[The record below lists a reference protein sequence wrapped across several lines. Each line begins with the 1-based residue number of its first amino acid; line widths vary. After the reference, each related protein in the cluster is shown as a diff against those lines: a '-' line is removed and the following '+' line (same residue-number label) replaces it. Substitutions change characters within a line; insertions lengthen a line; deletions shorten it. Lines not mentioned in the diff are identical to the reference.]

1 MLAPETRLRNRYR
14 IIAETGGG
22 GFGYVYKAIDE
33 VFGCT
38 VAIKETKE
46 QVAGKEQLR
55 RAFEREAKLLRNL
68 KHAALPRVTDYFV
81 HDQSQFLVM
90 DFIEG
95 SDLAARLK
103 TRNEPFTIREVLFW
117 SDTILSA
124 LEYLHSRHEPI
135 IHRDIKPSN
144 IKLADD
150 GSIYLLDFG
159 LAKGSTGQMSTV
171 LAEQSTFSVAGF
183 TPDYAP
189 LEQLAPSGTK
199 PQSDIYS
206 LGATLYHLLTERL
219 PISASTRDE
228 AIQKGQP
235 DPLPP
240 PHEINPKVPARISQI
255 ICQSM
260 AIRWWDRF
268 ASAAEMR
275 ASLTA
280 AASELDP
287 GNDVVPH
294 NDHSD
299 NAPPK
304 ATSERSTLILPK
316 DPTSAPAKLSTDNG
330 PKHAAIRSV
339 FRNPWLLGIAALV
352 VIAAGI
358 GARLVFPHWFIS
370 SPLATNNAAPP
381 VTDPSPPPT
390 SAAEFLLAKP
400 LQAHQGTVWAVA
412 FSPDGQHAASGGEDG
427 RIFLWET
434 RNWTL
439 TPLLERKDPIYSL
452 AFSPD
457 GKTLVAPA
465 EGKGLVILL
474 TQPGQNI
481 QPVPDSI
488 KPVYRI
494 AFSPDDSNGNILATL
509 SGDKPDQEDGKWKG
523 ADEVRIWYE
532 KSGWGTSPLP
542 FNKSERKLVAL
553 AFSPDGKTLAAAGY
567 ANKIYLWNV
576 AGKVTPIDPL
586 PINWSTSDMVHKLV
600 FSPDGKYLAAGGHDG
615 SIRLWHYTGTW
626 EAAEPLP
633 NEHPTRITALAFSRD
648 SSVLASASEA
658 SAKEAAIVRLWMLST
673 LPGPRSKPLPT
684 NATTTVRSLAFS
696 PDGKVL
702 LGSMSDGT
710 IAKWEAV
717 TR

>member
-1 MLAPETRLRNRYR
+1 MLSPETLLRNRYR
-14 IIAETGGG
+14 IIAQTGGG

-46 QVAGKEQLR
+46 QVAGKEQLK

-68 KHAALPRVTDYFV
+68 KHHALPRVTDYFV

-95 SDLAARLK
+95 SDLAARLR
-103 TRNEPFTIREVLFW
+103 TRNEPFTIREVLSW
-117 SDTILSA
+117 SDTILGA

-171 LAEQSTFSVAGF
+171 LAEQSSFSVIGF
-183 TPDYAP
+183 TVNYAP
-189 LEQLAPSGTK
+189 LEQLHASGTK

-206 LGATLYHLLTERL
+206 LGATLYNLLTGRF
-219 PISASTRDE
+219 PISAPTRDE
-228 AIQKGQP
+228 AIQKGQA

-240 PHEINPKVPARISQI
+240 PHEINPKVPVRISQV

-260 AIRWWDRF
+260 AVRWWDRF

-275 ASLTA
+275 AALTA
-280 AASELDP
+280 AASELAP
-287 GNDVVPH
+287 GNDVVKH
-294 NDHSD
+294 NDQSD

-304 ATSERSTLILPK
+304 PTSERSTLLLPE
-316 DPTSAPAKLSTDNG
+316 DPASASAKLSLDNG
-330 PKHAAIRSV
+330 PKHGAIRSV
-339 FRNPWLLGIAALV
+339 FRNRWLPGMVALIVIA
-352 VIAAGI
+352 AAGI
-358 GARLVFPHWFIS
+358 GARLVFPHWFVS
-370 SPLATNNAAPP
+370 SPPATNNAAPP
-381 VTDPSPPPT
+381 VIDTSPPPA
-390 SAAEFLLAKP
+390 SVAEFRLVKS
-400 LQAHQGTVWAVA
+400 LQAHQGTVWAIA
-412 FSPDGQHAASGGEDG
+412 FSPNGQHAASGGEDG
-427 RIFLWET
+427 KVFLWET
-434 RNWTL
+434 RNWAL
-439 TPLLERKDPIYSL
+439 TPLIERKDPIYSL

-465 EGKGLVILL
+465 EGQGLVILP

-481 QPVPDSI
+481 KTAPGSI
-488 KPVYRI
+488 KPVYRV
-494 AFSPDDSNGNILATL
+494 AFSPDDSDGNILATL
-509 SGDKPDQEDGKWKG
+509 SGDNPDQENGKWKG

-532 KSGWGTSPLP
+532 KGGWGTRLLP
-542 FNKSERKLVAL
+542 FNQSEPKLMAL

-576 AGKVTPIDPL
+576 DVKGTPIDPL
-586 PINWSTSDMVHKLV
+586 PINWSEPDLVHSLV
-600 FSPDGKYLAAGGHDG
+600 FSPDGKYLAAGCHDG
-615 SIRLWHYTGTW
+615 SIRLWRYTGIW
-626 EAAEPLP
+626 EAEERFPD
-633 NEHPTRITALAFSRD
+633 EHRTRITALAFSRD
-648 SSVLASASEA
+648 SSLLASASAASEKEA
-658 SAKEAAIVRLWMLST
+658 SIVRLWMVAV
-673 LPGPRSKPLPT
+673 PPRSKPLPT

-702 LGSMSDGT
+702 LGSMEDGT
-710 IAKWEAV
+710 IANWQAV
-717 TR
+717 PR